1 MPIKGLKQKHKKEKH
16 LEMKN
21 SKKKN
26 TKTLLAYKRTKPLT
40 GSSTLAHTLSWQ
52 TSHTSFKPV
61 LITKWKLAPQETRA
75 GTRLRECAG

>member
-40 GSSTLAHTLSWQ
+40 GSPHFELANF
-52 TSHTSFKPV
+52 SHQF
-61 LITKWKLAPQETRA
+61 
-75 GTRLRECAG
+75 